1 MPRKVIF
8 TTLGSLGDLHPYI
21 AVAVEMKRRGYECV
35 VATSEI
41 YRQKVEGEGLR
52 FHPLRPDMSWIMG
65 NQKAMRQLNHPW
77 RGTENVLR
85 KAVLPFLEESYTDLL
100 AIAEGAD
107 LLVSHLIT
115 FATPMVA
122 EKLNLKWVS
131 TILQPSGFFS
141 AFDPPTLPQ
150 LALVNRISSVY
161 PMVRPFL
168 FREMKRISRS
178 WFRPVDELRSRVG
191 LPPSNGH
198 PLFEGA
204 FSPYG
209 TIALY
214 SRVLGGPQPD
224 WPAKT
229 AITGFPFYD
238 RLLPGED
245 ELPAEL
251 KNFLDR
257 GEPPIVFT
265 LGSSAVFDPGEF
277 YEQSREAARLLGK
290 RAILLAGKE
299 YQKRIRLASTEE
311 ILIVDYAPFSVLFPR
326 AAAIVHQG
334 GVGTTGQVLRAGR
347 PMLVVPF
354 SHDQPDNAARVVK
367 LGVARTLARKNYSA
381 QTAARKLEKLLN
393 DSATG
398 EQAQRIGEQVQ
409 KEDGARVAA
418 DLLEDC
424 LG

>member
-1 MPRKVIF
+1 MPRKIVL

-21 AVAVEMKRRGYECV
+21 AVAIEMKRRGHDCV

-52 FHPLRPDMSWIMG
+52 FHSLRPDMSWVIG
-65 NQKAMRQLNHPW
+65 NPEAMRQLNHPW

-85 KAVLPFLEESYTDLL
+85 KAILPFLEDTYEDLL
-100 AIAEGAD
+100 AAAEDAV
-107 LLVSHLIT
+107 LLVSHIMTFGVPLI
-115 FATPMVA
+115 A
-122 EKLNLKWVS
+122 EKLNIKWMS
-131 TILQPSGFFS
+131 SILQPSGFFS
-141 AFDPPTLPQ
+141 AFDPPHIPQ
-150 LALVNRISSVY
+150 LALVNRVSSSY
-161 PMVRPFL
+161 PAMRPFL
-168 FREMKRISRS
+168 FRHIKQISRS
-178 WFRPVDELRSRVG
+178 WFKPVDELRSRLG
-191 LPPSNGH
+191 LAPSNRH
-198 PLFEGA
+198 PLFEGQ
-204 FSPYG
+204 FSPHG

-214 SRVLGGPQPD
+214 SQVLGDPQPD
-224 WPAKT
+224 WPSKT

-238 RLLPGED
+238 KLLPGED
-245 ELPAEL
+245 ELTPEL
-251 KNFLDR
+251 REFLDQ

-277 YEQSREAARLLGK
+277 YAQSAEAARLLGK

-311 ILIVDYAPFSVLFPR
+311 LLVVDYAPFSVLFPR
-326 AAAIVHQG
+326 ASAIVHQG
-334 GVGTTGQVLRAGR
+334 GVGTTGQALRAGR

-367 LGVARTLARKNYSA
+367 LGVARMLARKNYSA
-381 QTAARKLEKLLN
+381 EAAARELKLLLS
-393 DSATG
+393 DSAMAQ
-398 EQAQRIGEQVQ
+398 QAQRVGEQVQ
-409 KEDGARVAA
+409 KEEGARVAA